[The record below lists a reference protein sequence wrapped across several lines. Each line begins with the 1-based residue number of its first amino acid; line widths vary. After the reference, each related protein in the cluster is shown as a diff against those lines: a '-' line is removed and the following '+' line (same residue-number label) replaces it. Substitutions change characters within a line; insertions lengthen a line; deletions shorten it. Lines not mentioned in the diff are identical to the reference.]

1 MTEKDIENLMSL
13 DKEDLL
19 KGISK
24 ILEDECDI
32 VGSIGQPFPTGY
44 ISGIEHSIKIV
55 DAIYSRFIEK
65 KVWS

>member
-1 MTEKDIENLMSL
+1 MTEKDIENLILL

-24 ILEDECDI
+24 ILEKECDI
-32 VGSIGQPFPTGY
+32 AGGIGQPFPSGY
-44 ISGIEHSIKIV
+44 ISGIEHSIRIV
-55 DAIYSRFIEK
+55 DTIYSRFIEK